1 MMIKAKSKSLFLL
14 FLLIPAFSICQVRLP
29 KLISNGMV
37 LQRDIK
43 VKVWGWASEG
53 EKISVSFIGSI
64 YRTTANKN
72 GEWEVILPELKA
84 GGPYTMKIDASN
96 SIIINDI
103 LIGDV
108 WICSGQS
115 NMGSLRGFSVN
126 YQEEI
131 AQSEN
136 KFIRHFSVSQGFSL
150 GDRYTDLRSGRWI
163 SANPKDVMNFAAVG
177 YFFAK
182 ALYDVYKVPI
192 GLINSSVGGSS
203 AEAWISQE
211 AIKSSYPKYY
221 QDIVTYRVPGY
232 LDKINKDDNERTQDW
247 NRRIKQNDEGFKDP
261 QNCWNKEGL
270 NTINWEKMNVPGL
283 WRNTKTGPMAGVVW
297 FRKEFD
303 IPAAMIGKQG
313 VLLLGRIVDADSVYI
328 NGKFIGSIGSQW
340 SQRNYRIPDNLLREG
355 SNIIVVRIVNFNGYG
370 GFVPGK
376 PYRIST
382 NENSV
387 SLEGEWKYRI
397 GVSAEP
403 LQDRLAT
410 YKIPSGLFTSM
421 IAPLLNYKI
430 KGVVWYQ
437 GESNTFRAGEHYDL
451 FKLLIKD
458 WRSNW
463 NCGDFSFLYV
473 QLPNYIET
481 YNETTM
487 YDWPLLRESQLKALT
502 IPNTGMAVTI
512 DIGEEGDIH
521 PGNKKDVGIR
531 LALAARKVAYG
542 DKSVIYS
549 GPVYKSMTIN
559 GNKITLTFSNSGSG
573 LVSGNGGE
581 LRSFEICGIDNNW
594 ISAKAIIEAGKV
606 VVWNDQIP
614 LPVAVRYAWR
624 NNPEG
629 ANLYNKEGLPA
640 SPFRTSDLY

>member
-1 MMIKAKSKSLFLL
+1 
-14 FLLIPAFSICQVRLP
+14 
-29 KLISNGMV
+29 
-37 LQRDIK
+37 
-43 VKVWGWASEG
+43 
-53 EKISVSFIGSI
+53 
-64 YRTTANKN
+64 
-72 GEWEVILPELKA
+72 
-84 GGPYTMKIDASN
+84 
-96 SIIINDI
+96 
-103 LIGDV
+103 
-108 WICSGQS
+108 
-115 NMGSLRGFSVN
+115 
-126 YQEEI
+126 
-131 AQSEN
+131 
-136 KFIRHFSVSQGFSL
+136 
-150 GDRYTDLRSGRWI
+150 
-163 SANPKDVMNFAAVG
+163 
-177 YFFAK
+177 
-182 ALYDVYKVPI
+182 
-192 GLINSSVGGSS
+192 
-203 AEAWISQE
+203 
-211 AIKSSYPKYY
+211 
-221 QDIVTYRVPGY
+221 
-232 LDKINKDDNERTQDW
+232 
-247 NRRIKQNDEGFKDP
+247 
-261 QNCWNKEGL
+261 
-270 NTINWEKMNVPGL
+270 
-283 WRNTKTGPMAGVVW
+283 
-297 FRKEFD
+297 
-303 IPAAMIGKQG
+303 MIGKQG

-463 NCGDFSFLYV
+463 NCGDFPFLYV